1 MTRGQPSQS
10 SAEDGILPDRG
21 FAALDVLGGEDGSSM
36 IELAFVVC
44 FFLMPLFV
52 GASEVGMLIY
62 DSIEVTNAAST
73 GALCGMQSPTLAAST
88 AGITA
93 AARADAP
100 DFGANLSVTP
110 TTYWVCA
117 AFISGTRYTTQA
129 AATSACT
136 GNNNQPLE
144 FLKVDTSATITMPLK
159 FPALPST
166 YTLTGVSVQ
175 EVVQ

>member
-1 MTRGQPSQS
+1 LLRCRRLAGRLTTLQDD
-10 SAEDGILPDRG
+10 E
-21 FAALDVLGGEDGSSM
+21 GSS
-36 IELAFVVC
+36 ILELAFVVC

-52 GASEVGMLIY
+52 GASELGMLIY
-62 DSIEVTNAAST
+62 DSMEVTNAAYT

-93 AARADAP
+93 AAQADAP
-100 DFGANLSVTP
+100 DLGTTLNVNP

-117 AFISGTRYTTQA
+117 GSVLGTHYTTQA
-129 AATSACT
+129 AATTACT
-136 GNNNQPLE
+136 GVNNQPLE
-144 FLKVDTSATITMPLK
+144 FLEVDTSASVTVPLR
-159 FPALPST
+159 FPGLPSS